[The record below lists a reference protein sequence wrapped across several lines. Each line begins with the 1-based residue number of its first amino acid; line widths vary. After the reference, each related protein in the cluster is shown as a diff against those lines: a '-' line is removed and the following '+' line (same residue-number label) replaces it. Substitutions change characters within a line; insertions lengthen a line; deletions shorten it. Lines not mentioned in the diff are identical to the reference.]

1 MYAGFGIDYSFD
13 GNQNQPKKEVKFK
26 CQENVKK
33 IFSKR
38 NGLAE
43 VTENDSYDTLVLDN
57 DAHRVNLHSCSY
69 FFCMR

>member
-1 MYAGFGIDYSFD
+1 MPR
-13 GNQNQPKKEVKFK
+13 N
-26 CQENVKK
+26 CKK

-43 VTENDSYDTLVLDN
+43 VKENDSNDTLVLDN
-57 DAHRVNLHSCSY
+57 DAHEVNLHSCSY

>member
-1 MYAGFGIDYSFD
+1 MAIKI
-13 GNQNQPKKEVKFK
+13 NQKKEVKFK

-43 VTENDSYDTLVLDN
+43 VKENDSNDTLVLEN
-57 DAHRVNLHSCSY
+57 DGHKVNLHS
-69 FFCMR
+69 

>member
-1 MYAGFGIDYSFD
+1 MAIKI
-13 GNQNQPKKEVKFK
+13 NQKKEVKFK

-43 VTENDSYDTLVLDN
+43 VKENDSNDTLVLDN

>member
-1 MYAGFGIDYSFD
+1 MKGWAQTIVWMAIKI
-13 GNQNQPKKEVKFK
+13 NQKKEVKFK

-43 VTENDSYDTLVLDN
+43 VTENDSNDTLVLDN
-57 DAHRVNLHSCSY
+57 DAHRVNLHS
-69 FFCMR
+69 

>member
-1 MYAGFGIDYSFD
+1 MAIKI
-13 GNQNQPKKEVKFK
+13 NQKKGGEVKVPRK
-26 CQENVKK
+26 CKK

-43 VTENDSYDTLVLDN
+43 VKENDSNDTLVLDN

>member
-1 MYAGFGIDYSFD
+1 MPR
-13 GNQNQPKKEVKFK
+13 N
-26 CQENVKK
+26 CKK

-43 VTENDSYDTLVLDN
+43 VKENDSNDTLVLDN
-57 DAHRVNLHSCSY
+57 DAHEVNLHSCNY